1 MRVLIAYDGSK
12 SAEAA
17 IDDLVVAG
25 LPSTG
30 SAMVVSVAEVWLP
43 PADSIDDT
51 SEESSAYIESIIR
64 EHREKGERMLAS
76 ASILAKHAAT
86 RVQAAL
92 RDWNVTSEAT
102 FGSPAWAILEA
113 AESFNADLVIV
124 GAQGHSVVSS
134 FLLGSTSQTVLT
146 EAKCSVRV
154 ARGKNELEPGL
165 GRILIGFDGS
175 KGASAAVAAVASR
188 TWMRGTEVRLLTATE
203 PSTPSSIGRFV
214 TPIRKAFAETE
225 TIDEKWIAEL
235 ADIAL
240 AKLRNK
246 RVDAQLHLCPGNPK
260 DVLVHEA
267 QVWGADA
274 IFVGANAMGGR
285 LARMLLGSTASAV
298 AARAHCSVEVVR
310 SQEQSKES
318 NE

>member
-1 MRVLIAYDGSK
+1 M
-12 SAEAA
+12 
-17 IDDLVVAG
+17 
-25 LPSTG
+25 
-30 SAMVVSVAEVWLP
+30 
-43 PADSIDDT
+43 
-51 SEESSAYIESIIR
+51 
-64 EHREKGERMLAS
+64 
-76 ASILAKHAAT
+76 
-86 RVQAAL
+86 
-92 RDWNVTSEAT
+92 
-102 FGSPAWAILEA
+102 
-113 AESFNADLVIV
+113 IV

-214 TPIRKAFAETE
+214 TPIRKAFTETE

-246 RVDAQLHLCPGNPK
+246 RVDARLHLCPGNPK

-310 SQEQSKES
+310 AHEQSKAS